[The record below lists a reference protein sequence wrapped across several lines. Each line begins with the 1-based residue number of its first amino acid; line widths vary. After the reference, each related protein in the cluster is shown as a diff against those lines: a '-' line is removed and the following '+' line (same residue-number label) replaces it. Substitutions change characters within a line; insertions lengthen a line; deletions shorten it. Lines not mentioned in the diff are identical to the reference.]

1 MESIFETLQAIGP
14 IGIFVI
20 AILDSSFL
28 SVPEINDVVVVLN
41 VVENPRLFF
50 FWPLLTTVGSVI
62 GCVILYSLARKGGR
76 AVLHGLGALVP
87 LGQKRSERIRG
98 KLKRIERIFMRFG
111 SWALIIPAL
120 CPPPT
125 PFKAFV
131 ATAGVLQFP
140 LKRFLLNVAIAR
152 SVRYFSQAILA
163 VFYGDRILAFI
174 HRHTAL
180 VILLLIAMSLIAMFT
195 YRFVE
200 RWLGSHPS
208 PPSEAGCEGNASRSA
223 KADGS
228 GR

>member
-1 MESIFETLQAIGP
+1 MESIFETLQSIGP
-14 IGIFVI
+14 IGIFII

-41 VVENPRLFF
+41 VVENPRLFL

-62 GCVILYSLARKGGR
+62 GCLILYSLARRGGR
-76 AVLHGLGALVP
+76 AVLRGLGALIP
-87 LGQKRSERIRG
+87 LGRKPSEGMSGR
-98 KLKRIERIFMRFG
+98 LKRIERIFMRFG

-140 LKRFLLNVAIAR
+140 LKRFLMNVAIAR

-163 VFYGDRILAFI
+163 VFYGDEILAFI

-180 VILLLIAMSLIAMFT
+180 VILLLIGVSVIAVFT

-200 RWLGSHPS
+200 RWLGGHS
-208 PPSEAGCEGNASRSA
+208 PATSELDR
-223 KADGS
+223 DGDAL
-228 GR
+228 R